1 MSELSFDVLWR
12 QDAAV
17 VSRRRS
23 LLAMGGTAAAAAAL
37 ANSANSNARKKKRD
51 PNTRCKQQ
59 ARRCKASWENVCD
72 DLNCEP
78 AERAGLLGC
87 CGLLKTCDI
96 AEYNVCVLANVLG

>member
-12 QDAAV
+12 QDAAE

-23 LLAMGGTAAAAAAL
+23 LLAIGGAGAAAAAL
-37 ANSANSNARKKKRD
+37 ANPASSNARKKKRD
-51 PNTRCKQQ
+51 PNKRCKQQ
-59 ARRCKASWENVCD
+59 VGRCKASWDDLCD

-78 AERAGLLGC
+78 AARAGLLEC

-96 AEYNVCVLANVLG
+96 AEYNVCVLGNVLG

>member
-12 QDAAV
+12 RNAAV

-23 LLAMGGTAAAAAAL
+23 LLAIGGAGAVAAAL
-37 ANSANSNARKKKRD
+37 ANSAISNARKKKRD
-51 PNTRCKQQ
+51 PNKRCKQQ
-59 ARRCKASWENVCD
+59 AGRCKASWEDVCD

-78 AERAGLLGC
+78 AARAELLGC